1 MIYIYVLDRS
11 YRVETKKKK
20 NKQKETLPKKKPCP
34 SRKAY
39 LEASITL
46 QTGVTVLVMSQQD
59 S

>member
-1 MIYIYVLDRS
+1 MYWIDHTGWKQRKK
-11 YRVETKKKK
+11 RTNKKK
-20 NKQKETLPKKKPCP
+20 TCP